1 VRIVQVTPFFH
12 PHAGGVES
20 HVRGLARE
28 FAREGHDVTVVTSRY
43 DRRLPRE
50 EHLDGFRILRT
61 RTLGLVFNTP
71 FDVGTGGVLRD
82 LDADVV
88 HLHYP
93 PPITS
98 FFATRTLQRRNIP
111 VCLTYHCDLYLPGF
125 TGRLIAGL
133 YQRVFLPPT
142 LRRVGRIVVHTR
154 SYGVTSAMLRGRELA
169 VIPSVVDLDRF
180 RPSLDGTDLRVNLRL
195 DGKRILSFTGRL
207 VPHKGVDVIL
217 QALTQLPDDVVLLV
231 IGAGPVLRSLLGL
244 ARRLGVADRVRF
256 CPAISD
262 DDLPRYLAMSDVFV
276 FPSQSRLEGFGLAV
290 AEAMAVGLPVV
301 IADMPGVREV
311 IEPGQ
316 EGLLAEPLLAS
327 DLAAK
332 IRVLLDDPSL
342 ARRMG
347 AAGRRRAE
355 ERYGLPTVAH
365 QLLSLYGDLHAA
377 GLSGP

>member
-1 VRIVQVTPFFH
+1 MRIVQVSPFFH

-20 HVRGLARE
+20 HVRSLVRE

-43 DRRLPRE
+43 DRSLPRE
-50 EHLDGFRILRT
+50 ERIEGYRILRT
-61 RTLGLVFNTP
+61 RTLGVAFNTP
-71 FDVGTGGVLRD
+71 FDFGTTRLLRT

-93 PPITS
+93 PPLTS
-98 FFATRTLQRRNIP
+98 FFATRSLQRSRVP
-111 VCLTYHCDLYLPGF
+111 VCLTYHCDLYLAGV
-125 TGRLIAGL
+125 TGRLLAGL
-133 YQRVFLPPT
+133 YQQVFLPPT
-142 LRRVGRIVVHTR
+142 LRRADRIVVHTR
-154 SYGVTSAMLRGRELA
+154 SYGVTSAMLRGRALT
-169 VIPSVVDLDRF
+169 VIPSVVDLDWF
-180 RPSLDGTDLRVNLRL
+180 RPGLDTSGLRGDLRLE
-195 DGKRILSFTGRL
+195 GKRVLAFTGRL

-231 IGAGPVLRSLLGL
+231 VGAGPRLPSLVGL
-244 ARRLGVADRVRF
+244 ARRLGVSDRVRF
-256 CPAISD
+256 CASVSD
-262 DDLPRYLAMSDVFV
+262 DDLPRYLALADIFV
-276 FPSQSRLEGFGLAV
+276 FPSQNRLEGFGLAV

-316 EGLLAEPLLAS
+316 EGLLAEPLLAA

-332 IRVLLDDPSL
+332 VRTLLDDPDL

-355 ERYGLPTVAH
+355 ERYGLATVAG
-365 QLLSLYGDLHAA
+365 QLISLYASLRAA
-377 GLSGP
+377 G